1 MIDDVRDG
9 SAGTER
15 TAEAPWSDHRVEQII
30 GRLLQLGV
38 LVAAAVVILGGV
50 PLLLIHGRD
59 VASFGVFRTAPSAL
73 RTVGGIVHAAFALDP
88 RAIVQLGLVLLIA
101 TPVARVALTLVA
113 FVLQRDR
120 LYVAI
125 TALVLVL
132 LLYGLVRGDTDLHCW
147 NCGSSRTAP

>member
-1 MIDDVRDG
+1 MIDDRQDR
-9 SAGTER
+9 APRMER
-15 TAEAPWSDHRVEQII
+15 TTEAPWSDHRVEQII
-30 GRLLQLGV
+30 GRLLQFGV
-38 LVAAAVVILGGV
+38 LAAAAVVILGGV

-59 VASFGVFRTAPSAL
+59 VANFSVFRSAPSAL

-88 RAIVQLGLVLLIA
+88 RAVVQLGLVLLIA

-125 TALVLVL
+125 TTLVLVL
-132 LLYGLVRGDTDLHCW
+132 LLYGLI
-147 NCGSSRTAP
+147 